1 MFTYF
6 NNTIVG
12 YSHTVGI
19 LSEISDNMFRFTKR
33 RFTVNNPWG
42 FPCFSNMFVV
52 LGKEILSGK
61 ILFHSGHEHS
71 PELKTKHFNRI
82 KIFASLTDLLHAALN
97 GMAKRRNYTMDMR
110 MQAEVLS
117 PGMQYAYGAAF
128 GRVMTVTK

>member
-52 LGKEILSGK
+52 LGKEILCGK
-61 ILFHSGHEHS
+61 MLFHPVHEPS
-71 PELKTKHFNRI
+71 PELKAKPGNRV
-82 KIFASLTDLLHAALN
+82 KVFARLSYLLHIALN
-97 GMAKRRNYTMDMR
+97 GITKCRNYTMDMR

-128 GRVMTVTK
+128 G